1 MAAATAF
8 VCCHRNRHRPE
19 APISRQLDN
28 TVFALYNYVMTRLL
42 AVLLLLATS
51 ASAATQFGETKL
63 PRTEIPRP
71 AQAVTQSDA
80 MVVFTTRIRKPDAGT
95 ASTFDARVQNE
106 SGETLQNV
114 TLVLTLH
121 GNATISASSTP
132 FMTCTSQSARVVRCH
147 AAIPLADGG
156 SYAVPASISQVDER
170 RLAVAV
176 TAEWSKGAQRFTTEP
191 KFDFVLFPR
200 QLEVTTTAGEGPGS
214 FRATLDHA
222 NASCLDIPCEI
233 TFGSGGRISL
243 NAPLA
248 PITAPDII
256 INGGGTTILDGV
268 GLSAGN
274 GLAFVGKGVFEVRN
288 IHITRFPSDGI
299 AISREVP
306 EGPFRSLI
314 HGAVIDRN
322 GSRGITVN
330 PTANAV
336 AIESSTISLN
346 GQGGAFIVDARD
358 VRLDLN
364 TIAGNGG
371 SGVSVSAAS
380 RQVVL
385 YRNELRDN
393 HQWGVTIGRGAEL
406 VHLSDNMIFGNGIA
420 GIDVGIDGPDG
431 FVYNPGADQIG
442 PPALTSATLN
452 STTGKTTV
460 SGIVPGLTGTWDVTL
475 YFSTRPGQAD
485 GFLGHTIAV
494 NGAFSLVL
502 LHKLPAGSY
511 IIASAVHELNGKK
524 WSTELSNNV
533 QAP

>member
-1 MAAATAF
+1 MT
-8 VCCHRNRHRPE
+8 HG
-19 APISRQLDN
+19 APFTPSTYVRSDAISRQLDN
-28 TVFALYNYVMTRLL
+28 AVLALYNYVMTRLL
-42 AVLLLLATS
+42 AVLILLATS
-51 ASAATQFGETKL
+51 ASAATQR
-63 PRTEIPRP
+63 PRTEIPRL
-71 AQAVTQSDA
+71 ALAVTQSDE
-80 MVVFTTRIRKPDAGT
+80 MVVFTTRIRKPDVGT

-106 SGETLQNV
+106 SGRTLQNV

-132 FMTCTSQSARVVRCH
+132 FMTCTSKSERVVRCR
-147 AAIPLADGG
+147 AAIPLVDGG
-156 SYAVPASISQVDER
+156 SYTVPASISQVDER

-176 TAEWSKGAQRFTTEP
+176 TAEWSKGMTLFTTEP

-200 QLEVTTTAGEGPGS
+200 QIEVTTTGDEGPGS
-214 FRATLDHA
+214 FRAALDYA

-233 TFGSGGRISL
+233 TFGLGRRISL

-256 INGGGTTILDGV
+256 INGGGTTILDGF

-274 GLAFVGKGVFEVRN
+274 GLAFVGTGVFEVRN
-288 IHITRFPSDGI
+288 IHITRFPGDGI

-330 PTANAV
+330 PTANALV
-336 AIESSTISLN
+336 VERSTMSLN
-346 GQGGAFIVDARD
+346 GQSGAFILDGRD
-358 VRLDLN
+358 VRLDIN
-364 TIAGNGG
+364 TIADNGE
-371 SGVSVSAAS
+371 SGVYVSAAS

-406 VHLSDNMIFGNGIA
+406 VDLSDNMIFGNGIA

-431 FVYNPGADQIG
+431 FVYNPDADQIG
-442 PPALTSATLN
+442 PPALTTATRN
-452 STTGKTTV
+452 PTTGKTTV

-494 NGAFSLVL
+494 NGAFSLVP

-511 IIASAVHELNGKK
+511 IIATAVHELNGEK

-533 QAP
+533 QVP